1 MGDEMPYDDFDSEYV
16 TQPNRTVADIMTR
29 EVISVEPETSV
40 SDIATLLIH
49 HQIKRVPIVQDSKV
63 VGLVSR
69 ANLVQALAAGLPNKP
84 RRE

>member
-16 TQPNRTVADIMTR
+16 TQPSRTVADIMTR

-84 RRE
+84 QRE